1 VTRTIEEIQDALDA
15 IVDPS
20 PEAEVVDLTDE
31 QIADVEALTAELE
44 TARARR
50 ERVAALAAK
59 AREGRERAT
68 PALIVREGRKV
79 SETIDQA
86 FNAYLRTGQQNADIE
101 ELRAAQSEGTPSEG
115 GYTVPPSFRQKLID
129 RMVAFGGIANE
140 VETITTSDGRIL
152 PWVTIDDTSNSGE
165 IVDEG
170 GTFSGGA
177 DLVFGSNNLSAYSY
191 MGGGASGNA
200 LRLPKELTQDT
211 SFDLETLVSNKLGM
225 RIARIQ
231 ATHLVSG
238 TGVSQPKGIKT
249 GLTGTASIASTLVY
263 KDFVGYIHAVDP
275 AYRNPNCVWA
285 MNDASLK
292 VVRQLLDGSNRPLLK
307 GVDDQALAT
316 DAGGDRLL
324 GYRVVIDQ
332 GFPDIA
338 ANTTTNWGVF
348 GDLKEG
354 YVIRRVRDVELLVNP
369 YSRMNNRQI
378 EYSAW
383 ARMDAT
389 QQNTRAYTALTAHS

>member
-1 VTRTIEEIQDALDA
+1 MSRTIEEIEDALAA
-15 IVDPS
+15 IVDLAETENRDLTEEELGQVEAH
-20 PEAEVVDLTDE
+20 EAELV
-31 QIADVEALTAELE
+31 
-44 TARARR
+44 TARERRDRSAAAIARVR
-50 ERVAALAAK
+50 A
-59 AREGRERAT
+59 GRQVDT
-68 PALIVREGRKV
+68 PALIVRQGGKV
-79 SETIDQA
+79 EETIDDA
-86 FNAYLRTGQQNADIE
+86 FRAYLRTGQANADIQ

-129 RMVAFGGIANE
+129 RMVAFGGLANE
-140 VETITTSDGRIL
+140 VETITTTDGRIL

-177 DLVFGSNNLSAYSY
+177 DLVFGTNNLSAYSY
-191 MGGGASGNA
+191 MGGGAGGNA

-231 ATHLVSG
+231 ATHLVTG
-238 TGVSQPKGIKT
+238 TGVSQPKGIT
-249 GLTGTASIASTLVY
+249 RGLTGTASAASTLTY
-263 KDFVGYIHAVDP
+263 ADFINYIHAVDP

-285 MNDASLK
+285 MNDSSLK
-292 VVRQLLDGSNRPLLK
+292 TIRKLLDSSNRPILK
-307 GVDDQALAT
+307 GVDERALETAP
-316 DAGGDRLL
+316 GGETLL

-332 GFPDIA
+332 GFPNIA
-338 ANTTTNWGVF
+338 ANSTTNWGVF
-348 GDLKEG
+348 GDLREG

-389 QQNTRAYTALTAHS
+389 QQNTNAYTALTAHS

>member
-1 VTRTIEEIQDALDA
+1 MTIEDIQDAIDA
-15 IVDPS
+15 ILA
-20 PEAEVVDLTDE
+20 EAGDRDLTDE
-31 QIADVEALTAELE
+31 ESAQVEAHEADLVV
-44 TARARR
+44 ARARR
-50 ERVAALAAK
+50 EKSEAIR
-59 AREGRERAT
+59 ARAQAGRERAT
-68 PALIVREGRKV
+68 PALIVREGGKP
-79 SETIDQA
+79 EEKIEAA
-86 FNAYLRTGQQNADIE
+86 FTAYLRTGQENADIS

-140 VETITTSDGRIL
+140 VETITTTDGRIL
-152 PWVTIDDTSNSGE
+152 PWVTIDDTANSGE

-170 GTFSGGA
+170 GTFSAGA

-211 SFDLETLVSNKLGM
+211 SFDLEGLVSAKLGM

-231 ATHLVSG
+231 ATHLTAG
-238 TGVSQPKGIKT
+238 TGVSQPKGIT
-249 GLTGTASIASTLVY
+249 RGLTGTASAASTLVY
-263 KDFVGYIHAVDP
+263 ADFINYIHAVDP

-285 MNDASLK
+285 MNDSSLK
-292 VVRQLLDGSNRPLLK
+292 TIRKILDGSNRPMLK
-307 GVDDQALAT
+307 GMDDAALAT
-316 DAGGDRLL
+316 DAGGDKLL

-332 GFPDIA
+332 GFANIA
-338 ANTTTNWGVF
+338 ANSTTNWGVF
-348 GDLKEG
+348 GDLREG
-354 YVIRRVRDVELLVNP
+354 YVIRRVKDVELLVNP

-389 QQNTRAYTALTAHS
+389 QQNTNAYTALTAHS